1 MVRERRGG
9 GEEEGREEG
18 RRREGRREGKGG
30 RREGR
35 KEGGRE
41 EGGRGGEE
49 REGIVIEHISN
60 RVKEGKGIVSVCM
73 RVRTTFCILSLR
85 VRYSL
90 LAAEWDE
97 ASDKT
102 ATRSREER
110 VQPHTQALHS
120 LVKPVCLVS
129 PSVECPPWS
138 PMSMPVVAVPE

>member
-1 MVRERRGG
+1 M
-9 GEEEGREEG
+9 
-18 RRREGRREGKGG
+18 REGRREE
-30 RREGR
+30 R
-35 KEGGRE
+35 
-41 EGGRGGEE
+41 GRGGEE

-97 ASDKT
+97 ASDRT

>member
-1 MVRERRGG
+1 M
-9 GEEEGREEG
+9 
-18 RRREGRREGKGG
+18 K
-30 RREGR
+30 
-35 KEGGRE
+35 K
-41 EGGRGGEE
+41 
-49 REGIVIEHISN
+49 
-60 RVKEGKGIVSVCM
+60 GKGIVSVCM

-97 ASDKT
+97 ASERT
-102 ATRSREER
+102 TTRSREER